1 MFGDVQMSAL
11 ADMIQAAPMLK
22 YNQRKVGCESKV
34 DAARAQE
41 SARAESEAQDS
52 EECTERPEKFEKKE
66 KKSPVGAEKKSGPGQ
81 DEQTNSK
88 PPSDMPSAT
97 KKGNSRGE
105 GSTEETT
112 AEGTPQQSDM
122 VTAQFPGAAA
132 RLDDT
137 RVWPPSEVPAACG
150 EGRGLG

>member
-1 MFGDVQMSAL
+1 MNEL
-11 ADMIQAAPMLK
+11 
-22 YNQRKVGCESKV
+22 YR
-34 DAARAQE
+34 R
-41 SARAESEAQDS
+41 DS
-52 EECTERPEKFEKKE
+52 ECVNPKSRSSLEC
-66 KKSPVGAEKKSGPGQ
+66 A
-81 DEQTNSK
+81 
-88 PPSDMPSAT
+88 
-97 KKGNSRGE
+97 SRGE